1 MADWFSSLAAQALK
15 LADDITD
22 SLVQQA
28 NDAQTQLQNE
38 RTKLEDEERK
48 KQEILHSHQLLPWE
62 TNIESRQILSD
73 ALMEK
78 VFTIPLN
85 ERNFLEK
92 PLNAD
97 EIEFNFSDFIPVA
110 LKLLQLDS
118 NLARTHAKLS
128 PKMNEEIF
136 WYNYYCRVMYLR
148 SASGI
153 DGPLAQKEAEKY
165 KYSEIVLE
173 VPAIVL
179 PKPAI
184 PVRQPS
190 PAASS
195 KADSFQKI
203 SPPKSLRSEEVKEDN
218 LGGDKSDDDDN
229 INIDDLDLELEN
241 MKDIELDELGD
252 INPDDFEE
260 IGSSEGMDEL
270 EAQIARELAEE
281 KKKSKKT

>member
-1 MADWFSSLAAQALK
+1 MADWFTSFAQQALK
-15 LADDITD
+15 LADDFAD
-22 SLVQQA
+22 SIVQQA

-38 RTKLEDEERK
+38 RTKLEEEERK
-48 KQEILHSHQLLPWE
+48 RQETLRSHQLLPWE

-78 VFTIPLN
+78 VFTLSLN

-97 EIEFNFSDFIPVA
+97 EIEFVFNDFIPVA

-136 WYNYYCRVMYLR
+136 WFNYYCRVMYLR
-148 SASGI
+148 SSSGI
-153 DGPLAQKEAEKY
+153 DGPLAQKESEKY
-165 KYSEIVLE
+165 KFSDIILEIPTV
-173 VPAIVL
+173 AIVKQAPL
-179 PKPAI
+179 PTQNS
-184 PVRQPS
+184 PVVVGKTESVDRTS
-190 PAASS
+190 SS
-195 KADSFQKI
+195 KSL
-203 SPPKSLRSEEVKEDN
+203 KSDEMKEDRS
-218 LGGDKSDDDDN
+218 GSDKKSIDN
-229 INIDDLDLELEN
+229 INLDDLDLELEN

-260 IGSSEGMDEL
+260 IGSSECMDEL

-281 KKKSKKT
+281 KKKSQKA